1 MQLFYRLFAK
11 FYDLLDVTYFKNY
24 EKSPRKALLD
34 AIEGDEKILDLCTG
48 TATNAMNIA
57 KAETGVQMMGVDLSN
72 AMLNV
77 GREKIKKSGLK
88 NITLQQMDA
97 THLKFEDNCFDKVL
111 LSLALHEL
119 KKEIASQII
128 MEAKRVVKP
137 DGEIIVTE
145 WERSTGLVQRLLFVP
160 IHLLEPK
167 PFRSFFKKDLQ
178 NYFEKHGLHTYKIK
192 HCSYSQVLFLKK

>member
-57 KAETGVQMMGVDLSN
+57 KAKTGVQMMGVDLSN